1 MCIVLGIC
9 RYQDHA
15 DIDLMLGNV
24 PCFLKL
30 SCHTHGILCSTKRTT
45 VHSVQTSLQSDVCR
59 CMTPQ
64 GRLLSLPI
72 RWPLSQ
78 QVPLLQKRRPLS
90 QTYQLRR
97 GCQRLNLQRRLQ
109 APSETQMGHRQLR
122 AMFRISIWQRCAVL
136 QSCPLYIKL
145 SALSEQCATFH
156 VIEV

>member
-1 MCIVLGIC
+1 MIMQIL
-9 RYQDHA
+9 
-15 DIDLMLGNV
+15 
-24 PCFLKL
+24 
-30 SCHTHGILCSTKRTT
+30 ILCLAMSLAFSKYAVTLMAFFVIPNVST

-59 CMTPQ
+59 CMMPQ

-97 GCQRLNLQRRLQ
+97 GCQRLNLQRRLR

-122 AMFRISIWQRCAVL
+122 AMFRISIRQRCAVL